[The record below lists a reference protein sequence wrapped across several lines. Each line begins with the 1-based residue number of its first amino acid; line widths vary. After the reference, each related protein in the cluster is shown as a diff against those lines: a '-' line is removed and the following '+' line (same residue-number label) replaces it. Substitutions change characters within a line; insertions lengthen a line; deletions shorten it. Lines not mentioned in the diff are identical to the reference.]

1 MIFKSLVT
9 VKVRDE
15 MVSFLE
21 TQKGKKSWPGYQKD
35 PISSLNSCQLSL
47 LLLIEKVI

>member
-21 TQKGKKSWPGYQKD
+21 TQKGKNPGLDIRKIQFLVSTLVNY
-35 PISSLNSCQLSL
+35 PYYY
-47 LLLIEKVI
+47 